1 MLSCIRRLYRGLL
14 LRRARQIRHG
24 KNVKRAISHEY
35 RRLITL
41 EKIAE
46 AEYSTSRPGP
56 EGRLCMAEVLK
67 CRARR
72 KLFEIQ
78 HRDYLLEVTE
88 WK

>member
-1 MLSCIRRLYRGLL
+1 MFSCIRRFYRGLL

-24 KNVKRAISHEY
+24 RNVKRAISHEY

-46 AEYSTSRPGP
+46 AEYSASQPGR
-56 EGRLCMAEVLK
+56 EGRLCMAEVMRR
-67 CRARR
+67 RARR
-72 KLFEIQ
+72 ELFEIQ
-78 HRDYLLEVTE
+78 YRDYLLEMTE